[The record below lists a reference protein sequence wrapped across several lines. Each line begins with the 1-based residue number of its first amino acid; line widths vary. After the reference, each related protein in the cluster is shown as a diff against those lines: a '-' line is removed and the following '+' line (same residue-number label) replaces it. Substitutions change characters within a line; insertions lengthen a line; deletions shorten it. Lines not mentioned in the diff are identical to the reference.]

1 MTVRPELSTQ
11 AADPAGEA
19 PASAPQLVSDA
30 HYKPKRIPRPAH
42 WQNTTTAPLAVS
54 AAPQALPERLAHQSS
69 SRLRFAWR
77 ATLLLLLVNA
87 LLFGVQRLQ
96 QPTEISSASAHER
109 RIDLLPPA
117 TPEKSSAIIYRG
129 QAATEEPLREPRW
142 LRDE

>member
-1 MTVRPELSTQ
+1 MRPEISPQ
-11 AADPAGEA
+11 AAEPAGEA

-42 WQNTTTAPLAVS
+42 WKNNAAAPVAVS
-54 AAPQALPERLAHQSS
+54 AAPQALPQRVVHQSS

-87 LLFGVQRLQ
+87 LLFGVQRFQ
-96 QPTEISSASAHER
+96 KPTETSTASANEHR
-109 RIDLLPPA
+109 VDLLPPA
-117 TPEKSSAIIYRG
+117 TPEKSSATIYRE
-129 QAATEEPLREPRW
+129 QAAPEEPLREPRW